1 MKKLKC
7 ILLVDDDE
15 ITNFYNQHLIRKMGI
30 AETVETSLNGRE
42 AIQYLTTPQNGEFPN
57 PDMVLLDINMPIMN
71 GFEFLEAHDSL
82 PAEQRARSVFMM
94 LTTDLM
100 PEDKSR
106 TSKSTTLSGF
116 FNKPLS
122 EEELENG
129 IQQHQ
134 LS

>member
-15 ITNFYNQHLIRKMGI
+15 ITNFYNQHLIQKMGI
-30 AETVETSLNGRE
+30 AETVETSLNGKE
-42 AIQYLTTPQNGEFPN
+42 AIQFLTTPQNGEFPT

-71 GFEFLEAHDSL
+71 GFEFLEMHDNL
-82 PAEQRARSVFMM
+82 PEEQRARSVFMM

-100 PEDKSR
+100 PEDRDRTAKSI
-106 TSKSTTLSGF
+106 TLSGF

-122 EEELENG
+122 EEELHDG
-129 IQQHQ
+129 ITKQ
-134 LS
+134 LV

>member
-15 ITNFYNQHLIRKMGI
+15 ITNFYNQHLIQKMGI
-30 AETVETSLNGRE
+30 AESVETSLNGRE
-42 AIQYLTTPQNGEFPN
+42 AIQFLTTPINGAFPT

-71 GFEFLEAHDSL
+71 GFEFLEMHDSL
-82 PAEQRARSVFMM
+82 PEEQRARSVFMM

-100 PEDKSR
+100 PEDRDR
-106 TSKSTTLSGF
+106 TARSSTLSGF

-122 EEELENG
+122 EDELHEG
-129 IQQHQ
+129 ISNQ